1 MGIFDTIK
9 NRFSKKEEK
18 PINIE
23 NYLSSITFRELG
35 VIGRVIQY
43 NDAVKNKLIKQVDQE
58 LNEFLGKKLQTEI
71 HEAMSNQEQFDKIKT
86 LLTDD
91 TRRKN
96 YMFKIYGDQRY
107 SIRPSWEDSPR
118 FSKKNFDLNTDFFGR
133 FSLDFNLMFN
143 RNYNT
148 KKLGEIL
155 KKHISALDFSPYVES
170 SLKRD
175 FIYYDPDSPNVYV
188 DQSLLKNQ
196 KIKEAFDNYVA
207 ENHLVVKSLEELINK
222 LKDKAIE
229 TTDEAEHAILS
240 GYFNILPN
248 FDQEK
253 IERILKHKIK
263 KYIRTLDAELYII
276 TENGNDLF
284 IDLNKDVLKERGEFN
299 NTEINEEITKNTL
312 DTIYAKINAK
322 WDDIEKDFK
331 NMIKKQM
338 PLNNFDSF
346 ITGVNKYD
354 KNYAD
359 FVEVNLSYN
368 LLTDK
373 LTYPN
378 HFDVKLSERP
388 TPEIYY
394 ILNKEKFEI
403 YIPKKLIESLGF
415 DIANFSVIKKYIP
428 EQFTIKMQPLRNE
441 EDQLIEAYKDYL
453 KHDFD
458 KLKSNVL
465 TFYEKIIKPRFKNEK
480 VDSDENN
487 ISVSLDRIT
496 NDLSD
501 CKDNLFNR
509 NVNGNIT
516 EFKLKPL
523 ETTIIFEIEY
533 N

>member
-1 MGIFDTIK
+1 M
-9 NRFSKKEEK
+9 
-18 PINIE
+18 
-23 NYLSSITFRELG
+23 
-35 VIGRVIQY
+35 
-43 NDAVKNKLIKQVDQE
+43 
-58 LNEFLGKKLQTEI
+58 
-71 HEAMSNQEQFDKIKT
+71 
-86 LLTDD
+86 
-91 TRRKN
+91 
-96 YMFKIYGDQRY
+96 
-107 SIRPSWEDSPR
+107 
-118 FSKKNFDLNTDFFGR
+118 
-133 FSLDFNLMFN
+133 
-143 RNYNT
+143 
-148 KKLGEIL
+148 
-155 KKHISALDFSPYVES
+155 
-170 SLKRD
+170 
-175 FIYYDPDSPNVYV
+175 
-188 DQSLLKNQ
+188 
-196 KIKEAFDNYVA
+196 
-207 ENHLVVKSLEELINK
+207 INK